1 MSLKKFITDML
12 NIDVNII
19 ESIESLETNNDSI
32 TVLITLNRSL
42 YDCPICQK
50 PLKVHGYTNRKL
62 IHSTLANRKCII
74 TYRQRRLKCSTC
86 EMTFSEKNPFG
97 EQKENLTYETKINI
111 LKDLKYHASTYTCVA
126 ARYNVSPTQVLRLFD
141 KHVNISRK
149 VLPEVLSI
157 DEHYFPTSNY
167 DSIYICVLM
176 NFCTGELVDVLPDR
190 KNDYLKKYFNDI
202 KNQTFNMS
210 NHSSEL
216 DNVKYVSIDL
226 YDNYRDIAKL
236 FFPTAVICADSFHVL
251 ENLTRLFRAVR
262 LRCRKTTEDE
272 NMKYLLTKFKYVFH
286 HNTNL
291 DNKAQYNK
299 RFKRYLN
306 LRQIQELIFDQFPEL
321 KLAYYLK
328 EEYITFNE
336 TSSIEEAPNRLAQL
350 TEAFATSN
358 IKEYMEFYNLL
369 VNWHTE
375 IINSFTI
382 YNGVRINNSY
392 IESRNKK
399 IETLMYNANGF
410 VNFKRTRNRILY
422 CVNKS
427 DRFSL

>member
-12 NIDVNII
+12 NIDVNLIETI
-19 ESIESLETNNDSI
+19 ESSETSTDTV
-32 TVLITLNRSL
+32 TVLITLNRVL
-42 YDCPICQK
+42 LDCPICKK

-74 TYRQRRLKCSTC
+74 LYRQRRLKCSSC
-86 EMTFSEKNPFG
+86 EMTLSENNPFG

-126 ARYNVSPTQVLRLFD
+126 NRYNVSITQVLRLFD
-141 KHVNISRK
+141 KHVNIPRK
-149 VLPEVLSI
+149 CLPEVLSI

-167 DSIYICVLM
+167 DSLYICVLM
-176 NFCTGELVDVLPDR
+176 NFGTGELIDILPDR
-190 KNDYLKKYFNDI
+190 KNNYLKKYFSDI
-202 KNQTFNMS
+202 KNQTFNM
-210 NHSSEL
+210 NDHTSEL
-216 DNVKYVSIDL
+216 NNVKYVSIDL

-236 FFPTAVICADSFHVL
+236 FFPTAIICADSFHVL
-251 ENLTRLFRAVR
+251 ENLIRLFRDVR
-262 LRCRKTTEDE
+262 LRCRKNTEDK

-291 DNKAQYNK
+291 DNKAKYNK

-306 LRQIQELIFDQFPEL
+306 LRQILELMLDNFPDL
-321 KLAYYLK
+321 KVAYYLK
-328 EEYITFNE
+328 EEYIIFNE
-336 TSSIEEAPNRLAQL
+336 TSSI
-350 TEAFATSN
+350 TEAKERLPQIIEAFGKSN
-358 IKEYMEFYNLL
+358 IKEYVEFYNLL
-369 VNWHTE
+369 INWHDE

-422 CVNKS
+422 CINKN
-427 DRFSL
+427 DTFTL